1 MQIEWNRE
9 ALEELR
15 RLDPQVARR
24 ILKRLTWFAQNFDR
38 VIPEPLGGEL
48 QGLYKLPSIRHRKV
62 AFSFPK
68 QSQRFLAALRLGMTN
83 EECHCEVVFSSPKQ
97 SLSPK
102 RRDSSPLRGSE

>member
-9 ALEELR
+9 ALEDLR

-48 QGLYKLPSIRHRKV
+48 QRLYKLRVGDWRVIY
-62 AFSFPK
+62 
-68 QSQRFLAALRLGMTN
+68 ALRGDAMHILLVG
-83 EECHCEVVFSSPKQ
+83 H
-97 SLSPK
+97 
-102 RRDSSPLRGSE
+102 RREIYR